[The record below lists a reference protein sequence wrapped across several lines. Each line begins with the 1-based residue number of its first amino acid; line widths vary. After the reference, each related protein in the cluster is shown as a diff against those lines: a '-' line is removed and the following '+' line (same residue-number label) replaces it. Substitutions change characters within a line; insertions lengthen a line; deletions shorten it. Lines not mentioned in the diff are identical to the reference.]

1 MPGGYVLGG
10 FAPVENVLGGYVLG
24 GYVLGG
30 YVPVENVLGGYVLG
44 GYAGVPNVG
53 GGAW

>member
-10 FAPVENVLGGYVLG
+10 NAPVENVLGGY
-24 GYVLGG
+24 
-30 YVPVENVLGGYVLG
+30 VLGGYVLG